1 MGVIVRGT
9 VAQGELFRGNCQG
22 GGQKSKVRGLIVVGG
37 FYRGQL
43 SGGELSKGNGLGIK
57 VLRGI
62 SWGRGQLTGG

>member
-9 VAQGELFRGNCQG
+9 VAEGELFRGNCQ
-22 GGQKSKVRGLIVVGG
+22 GGQKSKVRGLIVLGG

-43 SGGELSKGNGLGIK
+43 FWGELSKGNGLGIK

-62 SWGRGQLTGG
+62 SWGRGQLSGG